1 MTKKGQTSHMPKPAP
16 PKETTPGKQP
26 RLIKEYHT
34 KKERDAALQRWLLI
48 GTGIVIAVAVVLLG
62 IAIISALVQ
71 PTQPAA
77 TVNGATI
84 TVGELQT
91 EVRLERALRNV
102 QLNETVNQY
111 RALGASDDQISQFL
125 QSQPPFSTWISEA
138 SVPDQI
144 GNTVLNQMI
153 DNRLAAAAA
162 AERGITVDQGAVDER
177 IQEFFGFD
185 PAAVLNTPT
194 PTSEPTASPTPL
206 VSPTPTLTPTATLTP
221 EVTPTASLTPVASA
235 TPSATPNATEVFD
248 QFETVRDSFLDVV
261 KQESGLGDAE
271 IRALFE
277 REALQNALRDAV
289 TADIAR
295 EEQFLNARV
304 IEVDSE
310 QRANDIVA
318 AVNNGES
325 FADLARANS
334 SHSSAATGGEM
345 DWRSLTNLSS
355 EFGDDV
361 RAALQDAQPG
371 AVIGPVTT
379 DAGTYVVFQVRAA
392 EPRELSDAEFEAARN
407 QAYDDFMTDL
417 RQSAD
422 VSFTNN
428 WIGNI
433 PLEPRLAIRAAQ

>member
-16 PKETTPGKQP
+16 PKETATSKQP

-48 GTGIVIAVAVVLLG
+48 GTGVVIAVAVVLLG
-62 IAIISALVQ
+62 IAVISAIVR

-77 TVNGATI
+77 TVNGDTI

-162 AERGITVDQGAVDER
+162 AERGIVIDQTAVDQR
-177 IQEFFGFD
+177 IQDFFGFD
-185 PAAVLNTPT
+185 PAAALSTPT
-194 PTSEPTASPTPL
+194 ATTEPTASPTPL
-206 VSPTPTLTPTATLTP
+206 VSPTPSLTPTATLTP

-235 TPSATPNATEVFD
+235 TPSPTPNATEVFD
-248 QFETVRDSFLDVV
+248 QFVSVRDSFLGVI

-271 IRALFE
+271 IQALFE

-289 TADIAR
+289 TAEISR
-295 EEQFLNARV
+295 EEPFVDARV
-304 IEVDSE
+304 IQVDSE
-310 QRANDIVA
+310 QKANDILA

-334 SHSSAATGGEM
+334 SHGSAATGGEL
-345 DWRSLTNLSS
+345 DWRSLTSLSS
-355 EFGDDV
+355 EFGEDV
-361 RAALQDAQPG
+361 KTALQDAGPG
-371 AVIGPVTT
+371 AVVGPVTT
-379 DAGTYVVFQVRAA
+379 DAGTFVLFQVRAT

-407 QAYDDFMTDL
+407 QAYDDFMTSL
-417 RQSAD
+417 RQNAD